1 MSAHNKDFI
10 EINRYHLHMADIF
23 KSKETL
29 DVNISNYIEL
39 SKFLSISGP
48 DLILPYA
55 QMVLKCLSKGG
66 KVLWCGNGGSAAESQ
81 HMAAELMG
89 RFNFDRSPIPSIALT
104 TDSSFLTGVSNDLDF
119 REIFARQV
127 AGIGKTDDLLVA
139 ISTSGNSEN
148 VYLGVVEAKKKG
160 MSTVGLLGSGGGK
173 IAALV
178 DFAIVVDSD
187 KTPRIQEVHTFINHC
202 MCELVERNIHET

>member
-1 MSAHNKDFI
+1 M
-10 EINRYHLHMADIF
+10 LDIL
-23 KSKETL
+23 KSKEIL
-29 DVNISNYIEL
+29 NVNISNYLEL
-39 SKFLSISGP
+39 GKFLSNSGP
-48 DLILPYA
+48 DLILPYT
-55 QMVLKCLSKGG
+55 QLILESLSKGG

-173 IAALV
+173 IADLV